1 MGHPE
6 GAGKTSDV
14 RPGWSVQTDI
24 NQTSPEITPAI
35 ETRNRA
41 QVGRHMPNNWQ
52 SLPKSVV
59 RNARLLQIGPEGILL
74 GECRINHISARI
86 WCIDA
91 QGQHNPNIMVS
102 NICITRVR
110 NLQ

>member
-1 MGHPE
+1 MGHSE

-14 RPGWSVQTDI
+14 RPGWSIQTDI

-41 QVGRHMPNNWQ
+41 QVGRHTHKKLAKLIQN
-52 SLPKSVV
+52 VV
-59 RNARLLQIGPEGILL
+59 RNAKLLQIGPEGILL